1 MPISTSYKEFA
12 KVRALLLEVEKWEKY
27 KEEMEASQ
35 DEKESAKWLSNCSH
49 HCSITGTKL
58 SQKLGQKTLMEQLWR
73 VPGEN

>member
-12 KVRALLLEVEKWEKY
+12 KVRALLLEVEKWEKH

-35 DEKESAKWLSNCSH
+35 DEEVGQVALNCSH